1 MSQTTE
7 ELKNELR
14 RSVSLLHSLRDE
26 IRVSLHLAGMEA
38 KDQWA
43 KLEPRLNEV
52 ERAAHDVS
60 ETSRTAVADTVAHL
74 KKLRDS
80 LR

>member
-14 RSVSLLHSLRDE
+14 KSLSLLRTLRDE
-26 IRVSLHLAGMEA
+26 VRVSLHLAGMEA

-43 KLEPRLNEV
+43 KLEPRVNEV
-52 ERAAHDVS
+52 ERAAHEAS
-60 ETSRTAVADTVAHL
+60 EASRAAIAETVEQV